1 MIAAYPY
8 NFRYDCCH
16 CTDVTLLAQ
25 HCRCTWETTCPTTGM
40 PNAYVVSAVTRR
52 PLTSATPDSNDDTGG
67 SPQNNNSR
75 TMQWGGGATSVYTL
89 ANGEQRRRT
98 ELPDR
103 CKRLD
108 ILARH
113 GLLNNSATSPH
124 KSKRAGTG
132 TGTAAAAGGAY
143 ADDAFENSD
152 DGESQ
157 QHDDDYGSDEFEG
170 RSPSP
175 QKRNNNRQNNSHHGG
190 DDAEGAGAAGK
201 FQQCA
206 AVGWSMVK
214 RQVSNGS

>member
-1 MIAAYPY
+1 
-8 NFRYDCCH
+8 
-16 CTDVTLLAQ
+16 
-25 HCRCTWETTCPTTGM
+25 M
-40 PNAYVVSAVTRR
+40 PNAYVVSAVTRK
-52 PLTSATPDSNDDTGG
+52 PMTSATPDNNNDSG
-67 SPQNNNSR
+67 SPQNNNS

-113 GLLNNSATSPH
+113 GLIRSATSPHTSPH
-124 KSKRAGTG
+124 KSKRGGAAGAG
-132 TGTAAAAGGAY
+132 AGGAY
-143 ADDAFENSD
+143 ADDAFEGS

-157 QHDDDYGSDEFEG
+157 QQHDDDDFGSDEFEG

-175 QKRNNNRQNNSHHGG
+175 QKRNSSSNKQNNSHGS
-190 DDAEGAGAAGK
+190 DEGAGAAGK

-214 RQVSNGS
+214 RQVSNG